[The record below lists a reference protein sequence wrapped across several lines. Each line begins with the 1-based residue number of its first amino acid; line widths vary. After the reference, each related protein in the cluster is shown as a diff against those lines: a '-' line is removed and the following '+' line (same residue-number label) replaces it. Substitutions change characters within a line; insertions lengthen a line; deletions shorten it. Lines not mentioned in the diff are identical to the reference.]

1 MLREIL
7 HEAYQRHLERSREH
21 GDTWKRMSLTALKA
35 AILLKAERI
44 FWNDVSLEKQIDD
57 GLDLINYV
65 AMFIKR
71 VKDELR

>member
-1 MLREIL
+1 
-7 HEAYQRHLERSREH
+7 
-21 GDTWKRMSLTALKA
+21 MSLTALKA